1 MAQEMYYISLGT
13 LIIAILSFIISII
26 TLKRDKINRGYDMLH
41 NALILINT
49 LNLKITDYMKI
60 KNTTKNQ
67 QKQISSITTEYI
79 NQYCYLAFLIN
90 NKQINDLVAYRM
102 GNKFIFN
109 MFNSLKSRLNSDE
122 HKEIF
127 VLVKR
132 WKKYSPT
139 NIWNRFVSNIMGY
152 YTCS

>member
-1 MAQEMYYISLGT
+1 
-13 LIIAILSFIISII
+13 
-26 TLKRDKINRGYDMLH
+26 MLH

-132 WKKYSPT
+132 WKKYPPT

>member
-132 WKKYSPT
+132 WKKYPPT

>member
-1 MAQEMYYISLGT
+1 MYYISLGT

-132 WKKYSPT
+132 WKKYPPT